1 MMPKRIHFFVV
12 LTLFS
17 ATAAFAQSGPAAFPQ
32 GGGAPTY
39 SGPPAVPV
47 PAAQAQN
54 PYAGS
59 VPSAQATPE
68 VLKLTFRDAVNRALK
83 QNLGALLA
91 NEDVGSARGEKWR
104 QLSNLLPNIT
114 TATSEN
120 VKQLNLQTF
129 GFKFSVPG
137 AAVPAI
143 VGPFGYFDTR
153 AYLSQQV
160 FNWEQINRTRSAN
173 QNVNT
178 AEYSYKNARDLVVQ
192 AVGSNYFL
200 TIASAARVATTEAQ
214 LKTAQALYDQASDQL
229 KAGVAAAIDALR
241 AKVELQTRQQQ
252 LIAARNAFAKQ
263 KLVLARVIGLPLG
276 QQFEIAEKGQY
287 EPMTEITPDEAMRR
301 AYSTRPD
308 YQAALAQLR
317 GAELARKAAI
327 AEYYP
332 TVDVA
337 ADYGDTGI
345 TPSHSHGTFDVAGV
359 LRFPIF
365 QGGKVHGDI
374 LQADASIAQSRA
386 QLENLRGQ
394 IDQDV
399 RTAFLDLQSAADQ
412 VVVAQNNVDLAAQT
426 LTQAQDRFKAGVTN
440 NIEVVQ
446 AQESV
451 TSANESYIESL
462 YAFNLAK
469 ISLARAM
476 GFAEEN
482 VQQLFKG
489 Y

>member
-1 MMPKRIHFFVV
+1 MIHKSIPSLVV
-12 LTLFS
+12 LTLFG
-17 ATAAFAQSGPAAFPQ
+17 AMAAFAQ
-32 GGGAPTY
+32 GGGGSTY
-39 SGPPAVPV
+39 SGPPAIPL

-59 VPSAQATPE
+59 VPAGQATPE
-68 VLKLTFRDAVNRALK
+68 VLKLTFPDAVSRGLR

-91 NEDVGSARGEKWR
+91 NEDIGSARGEKWR
-104 QLSNLLPNIT
+104 QLSNLLPNVT

-120 VKQLNLQTF
+120 VKQLDLKTF

-137 AAVPAI
+137 ASVPAI

-153 AYLSQQV
+153 AYLSQQI
-160 FNWEQINRTRSAN
+160 FSWEQINRTRSAA

-200 TIASAARVATTEAQ
+200 TIASAARVATSEAQ
-214 LKTAQALYDQASDQL
+214 VKTAQALYRQASDQL
-229 KAGVAAAIDALR
+229 NAGVAASIDALR

-252 LIAARNAFAKQ
+252 LIAARNDLAKQ
-263 KLVLARVIGLPLG
+263 KLVLARVIGLPAG
-276 QQFEIAEKGQY
+276 QQFEITEKGQY
-287 EPMTEITPDEAMRR
+287 EPMTEITLEEALHR
-301 AYSTRPD
+301 AYSARPD

-317 GAELARKAAI
+317 GAELARKAAV
-327 AEYYP
+327 AEHYP
-332 TVDVA
+332 TIDFA

-359 LRFPIF
+359 LRVPIF
-365 QGGKVHGDI
+365 QGGKVHGDV
-374 LQADASIAQSRA
+374 LQTDASIAQSRA

-399 RTAFLDLQSAADQ
+399 RTAFLDLQSAGDQ
-412 VVVAQNNVDLAAQT
+412 VVVAQSNVDLASQT
-426 LTQAQDRFKAGVTN
+426 LTQAQDRFKAGVTD

-451 TSANESYIESL
+451 AGANESYIESL
-462 YAFNLAK
+462 YSFNLAK
-469 ISLARAM
+469 ISVARAL
-476 GFAEEN
+476 GLAEEN
-482 VQQLFKG
+482 VKQFFKG

>member
-1 MMPKRIHFFVV
+1 MIHKRIPLLVG
-12 LTLFS
+12 LTLFC
-17 ATAAFAQSGPAAFPQ
+17 AAAAFAQ
-32 GGGAPTY
+32 GGGGSTY
-39 SGPPAVPV
+39 SGPPAVPL

-59 VPSAQATPE
+59 VPAGQATPE
-68 VLKLTFRDAVNRALK
+68 VLKLTFPDAVNRGLK

-91 NEDVGSARGEKWR
+91 NEDIGSARGEKWR
-104 QLSNLLPNIT
+104 QLSNLLPSVT

-120 VKQLNLQTF
+120 VKQIDLKTF

-137 AAVPAI
+137 AAIPSI

-153 AYLSQQV
+153 AYLSQQI
-160 FNWEQINRTRSAN
+160 FSWEQINRTRSAS

-200 TIASAARVATTEAQ
+200 TIASAARVATVEAQ
-214 LKTAQALYDQASDQL
+214 VKTAQALYDQASDQL
-229 KAGVAAAIDALR
+229 KAGVAASIDALR

-252 LIAARNAFAKQ
+252 LIAARNDFAKQ
-263 KLVLARVIGLPLG
+263 KLVLARVIGLPPG
-276 QQFEIAEKGQY
+276 QQFEITEKGQY
-287 EPMTEITPDEAMRR
+287 EPMTEITFDEALRR
-301 AYSTRPD
+301 AYSMRPD

-317 GAELARKAAI
+317 GAELARKAAV

-332 TVDVA
+332 TVDFA
-337 ADYGDTGI
+337 ADYGDIGI

-365 QGGKVHGDI
+365 QGGKVHGDV
-374 LQADASIAQSRA
+374 LQADASIAQSRS

-399 RTAFLDLQSAADQ
+399 RTAFLDLQSASDQ
-412 VVVAQNNVDLAAQT
+412 VVVAQSNVDLAAQT
-426 LTQAQDRFKAGVTN
+426 LAQAQDRFKAGVTN

-451 TSANESYIESL
+451 AGANESYIESL
-462 YAFNLAK
+462 YSFSLAK
-469 ISLARAM
+469 ISLARAL

-482 VQQLFKG
+482 VKQLFKG

>member
-1 MMPKRIHFFVV
+1 MAKQIGSLLVF
-12 LTLFS
+12 TLLS
-17 ATAAFAQSGPAAFPQ
+17 AAAAFAQ
-32 GGGAPTY
+32 GGGGPTY

-59 VPSAQATPE
+59 VPAGQATPE
-68 VLKLTFRDAVNRALK
+68 VLKLTFPDAVNRGLK

-91 NEDVGSARGEKWR
+91 NEDIGSARGEKWR
-104 QLSNLLPNIT
+104 QLSNLLPNVT

-120 VKQLNLQTF
+120 VKQIDLKTF

-153 AYLSQQV
+153 AYLSQQI
-160 FNWEQINRTRSAN
+160 FSWEQINRTRSAT

-178 AEYSYKNARDLVVQ
+178 AEYSYRNARDLVVQ

-200 TIASAARVATTEAQ
+200 TIASAARVATAEAQ
-214 LKTAQALYDQASDQL
+214 VKTAQALYDQASDQL
-229 KAGVAAAIDALR
+229 KAGVAASIDALR

-252 LIAARNAFAKQ
+252 LIAARNALAKQ
-263 KLVLARVIGLPLG
+263 KLVLARVIGLPAG
-276 QQFEIAEKGQY
+276 QQFEITEKGQY
-287 EPMTEITPDEAMRR
+287 EPITEITLEEALRR
-301 AYSTRPD
+301 AFSTRPD

-332 TVDVA
+332 TVDFA
-337 ADYGDTGI
+337 ADYGDIGI

-365 QGGKVHGDI
+365 QGGKVHGDV
-374 LQADASIAQSRA
+374 LQADASIAQSRS

-399 RTAFLDLQSAADQ
+399 RTAFLDLQSAGDQ
-412 VVVAQNNVDLAAQT
+412 VVVAQSSVDLAAQT
-426 LTQAQDRFKAGVTN
+426 LTQAQDRFKAGVTD

-451 TSANESYIESL
+451 TGANESYIESL
-462 YAFNLAK
+462 YSFNLAK
-469 ISLARAM
+469 ISLARAL

-482 VQQLFKG
+482 VKQFFKG

>member
-1 MMPKRIHFFVV
+1 MAKQIGSLLVF
-12 LTLFS
+12 TLLS
-17 ATAAFAQSGPAAFPQ
+17 AAAAFAQ
-32 GGGAPTY
+32 GGGGPTY

-59 VPSAQATPE
+59 VPAGQATPE
-68 VLKLTFRDAVNRALK
+68 VLKLTFPDAVNRGLK

-91 NEDVGSARGEKWR
+91 NEDIGSARGEKWR
-104 QLSNLLPNIT
+104 QLSNLLPNVT

-120 VKQLNLQTF
+120 VKQIDLKTF

-153 AYLSQQV
+153 AYLSQQI
-160 FNWEQINRTRSAN
+160 FSWEQINRTRSAT

-178 AEYSYKNARDLVVQ
+178 AEYSYRNARDLVVQ

-200 TIASAARVATTEAQ
+200 TIASAARVATSEAQ
-214 LKTAQALYDQASDQL
+214 VKTAQALYDQASDQL
-229 KAGVAAAIDALR
+229 KAGVAASIDALR

-252 LIAARNAFAKQ
+252 LIAARNALAKQ
-263 KLVLARVIGLPLG
+263 KLVLARVIGLPAG
-276 QQFEIAEKGQY
+276 QQFEITEKGQY
-287 EPMTEITPDEAMRR
+287 EPLTEITQDEALRR
-301 AYSTRPD
+301 AYAARPD

-332 TVDVA
+332 TVDFA
-337 ADYGDTGI
+337 ADYGDIGI

-365 QGGKVHGDI
+365 QGGKVHGDV
-374 LQADASIAQSRA
+374 LQADASIAQSRS

-399 RTAFLDLQSAADQ
+399 RTAFLDLQSAGDQ
-412 VVVAQNNVDLAAQT
+412 VVVAQSNVDLASQT
-426 LTQAQDRFKAGVTN
+426 LTQAQDRFKAGVTD

-451 TSANESYIESL
+451 TGANESYIESL
-462 YAFNLAK
+462 YSFNLAK
-469 ISLARAM
+469 ISLARAL

-482 VQQLFKG
+482 VKQFFKG